1 MSKGWDNATLKKL
14 KALTVK
20 GLSTAE
26 IGKRLGIS
34 KNAVVGKLNRL
45 GWNPKA
51 GGVAAAMP
59 EPASKAKA
67 DTKTAGRKTAAAAP
81 AKKAS
86 SKVAAPK
93 AGTPAKKA
101 TPTVKKTAAP
111 KKAAAPAKKPAAKDA
126 EKTVAKGAEKTVAS
140 KPATKTSKA
149 VNSKTL
155 AMHQRIIQHSLEMAN
170 LKPNQCRWPIGDPDS
185 ENFHFCGE
193 TVFVGKPYCYEH
205 CKQAYQFTPPKKK

>member
-14 KALTVK
+14 KALTGK

-86 SKVAAPK
+86 AKVVAPK

-101 TPTVKKTAAP
+101 TTVKKTAAP
-111 KKAAAPAKKPAAKDA
+111 KKAAEPAKKPAAKDA
-126 EKTVAKGAEKTVAS
+126 EKTAAKGAEKTVAS

>member
-14 KALTVK
+14 KALTGK

-26 IGKRLGIS
+26 IGKRLGMS

-45 GWNPKA
+45 GWNSK
-51 GGVAAAMP
+51 AAATATD
-59 EPASKAKA
+59 EKKAPK
-67 DTKTAGRKTAAAAP
+67 KTATKSTATSKKTAAAPKKTATTS
-81 AKKAS
+81 AKKAPAG
-86 SKVAAPK
+86 KV
-93 AGTPAKKA
+93 TA
-101 TPTVKKTAAP
+101 T
-111 KKAAAPAKKPAAKDA
+111 KKPAAKTSA
-126 EKTVAKGAEKTVAS
+126 QTKAAAPKKT
-140 KPATKTSKA
+140 ATSNAGTDKKSITK
-149 VNSKTL
+149 NL